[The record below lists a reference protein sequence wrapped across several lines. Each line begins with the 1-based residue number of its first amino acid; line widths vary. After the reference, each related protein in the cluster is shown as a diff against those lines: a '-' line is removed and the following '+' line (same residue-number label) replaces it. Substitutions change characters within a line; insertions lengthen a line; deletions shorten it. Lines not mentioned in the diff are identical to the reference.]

1 MNQNLQILWLEEHAN
16 PSVKRMLSNASDEQL
31 HKLKDALHPLDAI
44 AMQKLCGVLNIKPID
59 CFDHI
64 LNAAGNVPDFEF
76 YPDVTTERELPLDVG
91 QAINR
96 NFVEGQIYSGIMDFP
111 ENVRDYLDY
120 ARIGI
125 EYHANHSGAF
135 IDAGY
140 VTRQQ
145 ESEQSFGMQMV

>member
-1 MNQNLQILWLEEHAN
+1 MKQNLQTLWLKEHTN
-16 PSVKRMLSNASDEQL
+16 SSVQRILANASDEQL

-44 AMQKLCGVLNIKPID
+44 AVHKLCGVLDIEMID

-76 YPDVTTERELPLDVG
+76 YPDVTTERELGIYL
-91 QAINR
+91 
-96 NFVEGQIYSGIMDFP
+96 VESGIIDFP
-111 ENVRDYLDY
+111 EKVREYLDY

-135 IDAGY
+135 TDAGY

-145 ESEQSFGMQMV
+145 EPEQSFGMQMV